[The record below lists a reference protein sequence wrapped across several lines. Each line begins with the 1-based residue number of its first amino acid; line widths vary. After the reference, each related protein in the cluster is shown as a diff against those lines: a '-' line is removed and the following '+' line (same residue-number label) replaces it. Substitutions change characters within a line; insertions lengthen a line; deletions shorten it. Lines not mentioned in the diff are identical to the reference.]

1 MYSHLLRSRIQT
13 TSGTPSGAGNSEVSG
28 DLPVFEAHPG
38 GDVVEGGETTARVV
52 PPPIPERARP
62 TDRYSYHEA
71 VNHTVF

>member
-1 MYSHLLRSRIQT
+1 MLRSRIQT
-13 TSGTPSGAGNSEVSG
+13 TPGTSCGGASNNAQVSP

-38 GDVVEGGETTARVV
+38 GDTNEGGDTGGARVV

-71 VNHTVF
+71 INHAVF